1 MLKIWNTERDMQA
14 LRGVQSLGYLCL
26 LLILG
31 ELVPPSTAQLWWPF
45 SETKDTKTTTAV
57 MPTTSKGMEADVVQL
72 SEKTVAVSTS
82 PPWNTPETFVEEAS
96 PSEKTL
102 DLAMSADSRTGAP
115 PDVTFP
121 FSSVFEGS
129 AGEEEEGEFLQFQKV
144 SNPSTPS
151 VHQSTSRGDS
161 VAKQIQSEAERSLD
175 LIVTSEGELHNV
187 KVEPEETSSTLPAK
201 TAAASIHWTSEHLP
215 ISAHQSTVR
224 EESEAK
230 QMTNISQCVCPAV
243 PGPRG
248 PKGDKGDPGPPGQ
261 RGLPGEIGQTGS
273 PGHPGPAGPPGPPGL
288 PGSPLPGTPGC
299 TGTSNGDGRSEG
311 ATMLV
316 EGPPGPQGLPGHPGP
331 PGAQGY
337 PGPEGPQGPP
347 GIPGHEGQPGAPG
360 LPGSPGQPGPP
371 GSSGSPGMPG
381 PEGPEGS
388 PGAMGPEGHPG
399 LPGPAGPPGPSGFPG
414 QEGPSGRE
422 GPPGQDGPKG
432 EKGETGLQ
440 GNPGLVGEKGSRG
453 SPGPMGP
460 PGLPGENQCNT
471 HSRLLGPPGPK
482 GEKGDPGELDCH
494 SCCGEGRTDTHFPGF
509 PGSSDSWVPFNY
521 HENGKGNT
529 ELYGAVLKH
538 GPPGPPGSPG
548 LPGPPGPPGPPGVL
562 YLNRVYPVPPR
573 PHCKQSVSQD
583 PAVDS
588 DDTEQLLRD
597 SSIVNQYGVK
607 RTSWIFKSKELMF
620 KSASSVPEGSLV
632 YVSEE
637 SEAFFRTPKGW
648 SKLLLE
654 DSETYLAGDDPS
666 VSTER
671 NQAQSDESQAAV
683 QSAPT
688 KISHRI
694 PSIRLV
700 ALNTPLTGAM
710 NGIAGIDLQCYRQS
724 QEAKLHGTFR
734 AFLSSSTQSLASIVK
749 RTDRGL
755 PIVNLKGQ
763 LLAKSWNSLFSK
775 DGTYNFN
782 TMRFPIYTFS
792 GRNVMMDS
800 TWKYK
805 SAWHGIK
812 QRGGQSPK
820 QDCQDWRTASSL
832 AEGFASPPAAGKFL
846 TEDRRSCSDSLIVL
860 CVENTF

>member
-299 TGTSNGDGRSEG
+299 TGTSNGDGRSE
-311 ATMLV
+311 
-316 EGPPGPQGLPGHPGP
+316 
-331 PGAQGY
+331 
-337 PGPEGPQGPP
+337 
-347 GIPGHEGQPGAPG
+347 
-360 LPGSPGQPGPP
+360 
-371 GSSGSPGMPG
+371 
-381 PEGPEGS
+381 
-388 PGAMGPEGHPG
+388 
-399 LPGPAGPPGPSGFPG
+399 
-414 QEGPSGRE
+414 
-422 GPPGQDGPKG
+422 G